1 MSKKKSYLKKLKEK
15 RKKKTDASYNMVGD
29 SEVMSTERRGKVID
43 VSRNVVTRK
52 DGAKGATKQ
61 VNVKNP
67 ITGKTVY
74 MKATSYSTSEKDEKG
89 KKKVLRVKKG
99 KGAKQDEK
107 KIKKA
112 KAKRRIK
119 KIEKKVRKS
128 LARKYN

>member
-1 MSKKKSYLKKLKEK
+1 MMNRKSYLKKLKEK
-15 RKKKTDASYNMVGD
+15 RKKKTDASYNMIGS
-29 SEVMSTERRGKVID
+29 SEVMSSKRKGKVID
-43 VSRNVVTRK
+43 VSRNVVTKK
-52 DGAKGATKQ
+52 DGSKGATKQ

-74 MKATSYSTSEKDEKG
+74 LKATSYSTSEKDEKG

-99 KGAKQDEK
+99 KSAKQDEK

>member
-1 MSKKKSYLKKLKEK
+1 MNRKNYLKKLKEK
-15 RKKKTDASYNMVGD
+15 RKKKTDASYRQAGD
-29 SEVMSTERRGKVID
+29 NTIMSSKRKGKVID
-43 VSRNVVTRK
+43 VIRNVVTRK

-61 VNVKNP
+61 VNIKNP

-89 KKKVLRVKKG
+89 KKKVLRIKKG

-112 KAKRRIK
+112 RAKRRIK